1 MSSVL
6 RVEHR
11 YKLST
16 FGIILFILS
25 KLLAK
30 KKGWKYN
37 GQIKIK

>member
-1 MSSVL
+1 MSFVL
-6 RVEHR
+6 SVEHR

-30 KKGWKYN
+30 KGWKYN